1 MSNIETV
8 PTSIEM
14 KPNPTITV
22 FERSPDGGRGLA
34 RDMPVRWAL
43 EEVGQ
48 PYHVR
53 RLSFE
58 AMKEA
63 SHLAYQPFGQIPS
76 YEQGDLILFESGAI
90 VMHIAQHHRGL
101 LPEDQLRRAR
111 TITWMFA
118 ALNTIEPS
126 ILNFTTVWLFERNE
140 PWHEARLA
148 RTKEQLLKRLDELSA
163 WLGDREWLE
172 GSFSAADILMIC
184 VLRRLESSGILK
196 DYGNLLAYVE
206 RGKARPAFK
215 RAFDAQLAVFTAASK
230 N

>member
-1 MSNIETV
+1 MSNIETA
-8 PTSIEM
+8 PASAEM
-14 KPNPTITV
+14 KTTPTITV

-53 RLSFE
+53 CLSFK

-63 SHLAYQPFGQIPS
+63 SHLACQPFGQIPS

-90 VMHIAQHHRGL
+90 VLHIAQNHGGL
-101 LPEDQLRRAR
+101 LPEDALGRPR
-111 TITWMFA
+111 TIAWMFA
-118 ALNTIEPS
+118 ALNTIEPPV
-126 ILNFTTVWLFERNE
+126 LNFGTVWLFERDE

-148 RTKEQLLKRLDELSA
+148 RVKEQLLKRLDELSA
-163 WLGDREWLE
+163 WFGDREWLE

-196 DYGNLLAYVE
+196 DYGNLLAYVD

-215 RAFDAQLAVFTAASK
+215 RAYDAQLAVFTAASK
-230 N
+230 S

>member
-8 PTSIEM
+8 PASTEM
-14 KPNPTITV
+14 TANPTITV

-53 RLSFE
+53 RLSFK
-58 AMKEA
+58 AMKET

-76 YEQGDLILFESGAI
+76 YEQGDLVLFESGAI
-90 VMHIAQHHRGL
+90 VLHIAQHHRGL
-101 LPEDQLRRAR
+101 LPGDPLRRAR
-111 TITWMFA
+111 TIAWMFA
-118 ALNTIEPS
+118 ALNTIEPPV
-126 ILNFTTVWLFERNE
+126 LNFSTVWLFERDE

-148 RTKEQLLKRLDELSA
+148 RVKEQLLKRLDELSA
-163 WLGDREWLE
+163 WFGDREWLE

-184 VLRRLESSGILK
+184 VLRRLESSRILK
-196 DYGNLLAYVE
+196 DYRNLLAYLD
-206 RGKARPAFK
+206 RGKARPAFQ
-215 RAFDAQLAVFTAASK
+215 RAYDAQLAVFTAAPK

>member
-1 MSNIETV
+1 MSNIET
-8 PTSIEM
+8 PPASAEM
-14 KPNPTITV
+14 QTPPTITV

-63 SHLAYQPFGQIPS
+63 SHLSCQPFGQIPS
-76 YEQGDLILFESGAI
+76 YEQGELILFESGAI
-90 VMHIAQHHRGL
+90 VLHIAQNHVGL
-101 LPEDQLRRAR
+101 LPEDALERSR
-111 TITWMFA
+111 TIAWMFA
-118 ALNTIEPS
+118 ALNTIEPPV
-126 ILNFTTVWLFERNE
+126 INFGTVWLFERDE
-140 PWHEARLA
+140 PWYDARLT
-148 RTKEQLLKRLDELSA
+148 RVKQQLLQRLDELSA
-163 WLGDREWLE
+163 WFGDREWLE

-184 VLRRLESSGILK
+184 VLRRLESSDILK
-196 DYGNLLAYVE
+196 DYGNLLAYVD
-206 RGKARPAFK
+206 RGKARLAFK
-215 RAFDAQLAVFTAASK
+215 RAYDAQLAVFTAASK

>member
-8 PTSIEM
+8 PGSTEM
-14 KPNPTITV
+14 TANPTITV

-53 RLSFE
+53 RLSFA
-58 AMKEA
+58 AMKET

-76 YEQGDLILFESGAI
+76 YEQGDLVLFESGAI
-90 VMHIAQHHRGL
+90 VLHIAQHHRGL
-101 LPEDQLRRAR
+101 LPEDPLRRAR
-111 TITWMFA
+111 TIARMFA
-118 ALNTIEPS
+118 ALNTIEPPV
-126 ILNFTTVWLFERNE
+126 LNFSTVWLFERDE

-148 RTKEQLLKRLDELSA
+148 RVKEQLLKRLDELSA
-163 WLGDREWLE
+163 WFGDREWLE

-184 VLRRLESSGILK
+184 VLRRLESSRILK
-196 DYGNLLAYVE
+196 DYRNLLAYLD
-206 RGKARPAFK
+206 RGKARPAFQ
-215 RAFDAQLAVFTAASK
+215 RAYDAQLAVFTAAPK